1 MGGSVERAKRGLV
14 AEWRLHA
21 LSVVSLAVAFVCLG
35 AALLVVVNLDAL
47 KQRWGRTGRASVY
60 LKDDAQPA
68 QVEAIVTALKATP
81 EVRGVRY
88 LSPADARAA
97 AIGETGGASAD
108 STLKALPAEAFP
120 ASIEIDVAPEVPEAD
135 VTAIMNKLSGLPAVE
150 GVETYGTWT
159 ERLGKVLQGGTL
171 AAAALA
177 AIVFGAVLAVV
188 ASTMRLALTRRRT
201 EVEVLRLVGA
211 SDSFVRTPYV
221 LEGTFQGALGAAT
234 ALVILGALFSI
245 VRGRLDGD
253 LTSLLGLDPMF
264 LPWSVV
270 AAMVACGAVL
280 GALGGAL
287 GLRRLTTV

>member
-68 QVEAIVTALKATP
+68 QVEAILTALKATP

-88 LSPADARAA
+88 LSPADARAGA
-97 AIGETGGASAD
+97 LGETGGTTDA
-108 STLKALPAEAFP
+108 TLKALPAEAFP
-120 ASIEIDVAPEVPEAD
+120 ASIEIDVAPEIAEVD

-159 ERLGKVLQGGTL
+159 ERLGKLLQGGTL

-245 VRGRLDGD
+245 VHGRLD
-253 LTSLLGLDPMF
+253 
-264 LPWSVV
+264 
-270 AAMVACGAVL
+270 AE
-280 GALGGAL
+280 
-287 GLRRLTTV
+287 